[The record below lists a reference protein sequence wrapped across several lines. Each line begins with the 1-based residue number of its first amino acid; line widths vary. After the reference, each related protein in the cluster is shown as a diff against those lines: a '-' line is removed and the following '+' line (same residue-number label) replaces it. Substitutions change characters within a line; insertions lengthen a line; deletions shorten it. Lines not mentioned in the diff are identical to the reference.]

1 MSSQAPSD
9 REAVM
14 ATLDRWDAVQAELAE
29 LSFAALTPTEV
40 LDIKGRL
47 ECGYRRQAAVDHRLT
62 RELTSQASPID
73 LGGKSWGDVLSTRL
87 RISKNEARQRL
98 QEAEDLAPR
107 TTLSG
112 EPLVPRLPHT
122 AAAQARGDIG
132 AEHVRIIRKFFADLP
147 THIDYQSRAL
157 AEADLARIAA
167 GFTPEALRK
176 AADRLTALLDPD
188 GAEPDDTERARKR
201 SFRIGPQQ
209 ADGMSPASLL
219 LDPQARATLDA
230 VLAKWAAPGMCNPA
244 DQAPCVDG
252 TPSQDHI
259 DNDHR
264 TQDQR
269 NHDALTAIGRAMLAS
284 GQLGQHNGLPVT
296 IIVSTTLQDLES
308 GTGHAVTAGGT
319 LLPMSDVIRLAAHAH
334 HYLVVFDKHTGQTLY
349 LGRSKRI
356 ASPGQRIVLHAKDRG
371 CTRPGCTV
379 PGYGCQAHHAELDWG
394 KGGLTNI
401 DDLTFACGPDNRL
414 VTEHGWKTRKRRD
427 GRTEW
432 IPPPPLDTGQ
442 TRVNNYHHPE
452 KYLLPEDDDTT
463 ATQDDDPTAA

>member
-1 MSSQAPSD
+1 M
-9 REAVM
+9 AV
-14 ATLDRWDAVQAELAE
+14 LDRWDAVQAELAQ

-40 LDIKGRL
+40 LDVKDRL
-47 ECGYRRQAAVDHRLT
+47 ECGYRRQPAVDHRLT
-62 RELTSQASPID
+62 RELTCQASPID
-73 LGGKSWGDVLSTRL
+73 LGGKSWVDVLSTRL
-87 RISKNEARQRL
+87 RISKNEARRRL
-98 QEAEDLAPR
+98 EEAEDLAPR
-107 TTLSG
+107 TALTG
-112 EPLVPRLPHT
+112 EALEPRLPHT

-147 THIDYQSRAL
+147 AHIDYQSRAL

-167 GFTPEALRK
+167 GFKPEELRK
-176 AADRLTALLDPD
+176 AADRLSALLDPD
-188 GAEPDDTERARKR
+188 GAEPDDTERARKP

-209 ADGMSPASLL
+209 ADGTSPFSGL
-219 LDPQARATLDA
+219 LDPQARATLEA

-259 DNDHR
+259 NNDHR
-264 TQDQR
+264 SQGQR
-269 NHDALTAIGRAMLAS
+269 NHDALTAIARAMLAS
-284 GQLGQHNGLPVT
+284 GQLGQHNGLPAT

-308 GTGHAVTAGGT
+308 GAGHAVTAGGT

-401 DDLTFACGPDNRL
+401 DDLTFACAPDNRL
-414 VTEHGWKTRKRRD
+414 VTEHGWRTRKRRD

-452 KYLLPEDDDTT
+452 KYLLPEDHATT